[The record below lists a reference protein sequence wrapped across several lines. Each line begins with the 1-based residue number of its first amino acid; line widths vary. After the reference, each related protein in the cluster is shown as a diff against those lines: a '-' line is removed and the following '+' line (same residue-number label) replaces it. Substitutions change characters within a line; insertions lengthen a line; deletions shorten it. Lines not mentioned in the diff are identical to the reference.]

1 MKLYRF
7 RIETYYCGLI
17 RKTMYVLASSKE
29 RAKDIVFQHPEYAN
43 DIDAEIVEIVEI
55 DMNKEGVL

>member
-7 RIETYYCGLI
+7 KIETYYFGSV
-17 RKTMYVLASSKE
+17 RKTMYVLASSEE

-43 DIDAEIVEIVEI
+43 DIDARIVEIVEV
-55 DMNKEGVL
+55 DMNKEGVI